1 MRCKTVT
8 LAGIEY
14 PLRFS
19 LRAVKA
25 CGEKYG
31 SLEKMFEAIQRRGGG
46 TLEVVDDC
54 LWLLGVMLDAGY
66 RYNLANGQSALE
78 PPPED
83 LLLDTLDLAEM
94 QVALLSA
101 IAGDSERTVEAEP
114 PKNGDGAE
122 AAGRSS

>member
-14 PLRFS
+14 PLRFT

-31 SLEKMFEAIQRRGGG
+31 SLEGMFAAIQGKCGDTVG
-46 TLEVVDDC
+46 VVDDC
-54 LWLLGVMLDAGY
+54 LWLLNLMLDAGY
-66 RYNLANGQSALE
+66 RYNLANGQSVLE

-94 QVALLSA
+94 QGAILGA
-101 IAGDSERTVEAEP
+101 IAGDSERTVEAEA
-114 PKNGDGAE
+114 PKNGQGAE
-122 AAGRSS
+122 AADQRS

>member
-31 SLEKMFEAIQRRGGG
+31 SLEKMFEAIQGRGGG

-66 RYNLANGQSALE
+66 RYNRANGLEALE
-78 PPPED
+78 PPDAE
-83 LLLDTLDLAEM
+83 LLLDVLDLAEM
-94 QVALLSA
+94 QGAMLGA
-101 IAGDSERTVEAEP
+101 IAGDSGRTVEAEA

-122 AAGRSS
+122 AADQQS